1 MAAPS
6 LTLEDL
12 QRSFMVT
19 GSLAHDV
26 TNLLLQFGRRTTA
39 SHCRK
44 VAAEAATIADL
55 AGVDHEQ
62 AVTAGWLHDISAVFS
77 PAEMLS
83 EATRLGLDV
92 LPEERLYPAILHQKL
107 SSVLARE
114 LFAVVDPAVL
124 DAIGC
129 HTTLRASPTAL
140 DMVVYVADKL
150 EWDQPGVPP
159 YGSTVRLACDVSIR
173 QAALTHL
180 AWMHGEQASLRVVHP
195 WLRDAYETLSRLVW

>member
-1 MAAPS
+1 MVEPG

-12 QRSFMVT
+12 RRSFTVT

-26 TNLLLQFGRRTTA
+26 TNLLLQYGCRTTA
-39 SHCRK
+39 SHCRQ
-44 VAAEAATIADL
+44 VAAEAATIAGP
-55 AGVDHEQ
+55 AGVDREQ
-62 AVTAGWLHDISAVFS
+62 AVTASWLHDISAAFS

-114 LFAVVDPAVL
+114 LFAVADPAVL
-124 DAIGC
+124 AAIGC

-150 EWDQPGVPP
+150 AWDRPGAPP
-159 YGSTVRLACDVSIR
+159 YGPAVRSACDVSIQ

-180 AWMHGEQASLRVVHP
+180 TWMHGEQASLGVVHP
-195 WLRDAYETLSRLVW
+195 WLRTAYETLSRLAW

>member
-1 MAAPS
+1 MAEPT

-12 QRSFMVT
+12 RRSFTVT

-26 TNLLLQFGRRTTA
+26 TNLLLRFGRRMTA
-39 SHCRK
+39 SHCRQ
-44 VAAEAATIADL
+44 VAVEAATIARQV
-55 AGVDHEQ
+55 GVDHEQ
-62 AVTAGWLHDISAVFS
+62 AVTASWLHDISAVFS

-114 LFAVVDPAVL
+114 LFAVSDPAVL

-150 EWDQPGVPP
+150 AWDRPGAPP
-159 YGSTVRLACDVSIR
+159 YGPAVRSACDASIR

-180 AWMHGEQASLRVVHP
+180 AWMHGEQASLQVVHP
-195 WLRDAYETLSRLVW
+195 WLRDAYETLSRLAW

>member
-1 MAAPS
+1 MAEPS

-12 QRSFMVT
+12 KRSFMVT

-26 TNLLLQFGRRTTA
+26 TNLLLRFGRHITA
-39 SHCRK
+39 SHCRQ
-44 VAAEAATIADL
+44 VAAEAATIAGL

-62 AVTAGWLHDISAVFS
+62 AVTASWLHDISAVFS
-77 PAEMLS
+77 PVEMLS

-92 LPEERLYPAILHQKL
+92 LPEERLYPAVLHQKL

-114 LFAVVDPAVL
+114 LFAVADPAVL

-150 EWDQPGVPP
+150 GWDRPGSPP
-159 YGSTVRLACDVSIR
+159 YGPAVRLACDVSIQ

-180 AWMHGEQASLRVVHP
+180 AWVHGEQAYLQVLHP
-195 WLRDAYETLSRLVW
+195 WLRDAYEALSGLVW